1 MDNINIDVNNII
13 DNYEDLNN
21 INNEMNNN
29 LDKNTNS
36 AESIILILNSFINNF
51 EQFKSYDNNF
61 KEIFNKYL
69 PVVSSMSQNILS
81 KIVTD
86 YSDKNYNALIENVI
100 NIVCELQNV
109 KSSKDCIDLLIK
121 LLNKFSSVETIN
133 MFIKNEKYSK
143 IIYSIISLTSIVVTF
158 VNSYSNVGMHINKIN
173 YTQEKNVLS
182 LDKKDNCKKI
192 MNDNKLGTRKL
203 KNIKLENKIK
213 KSNEKTLKR
222 KENQIGGKQKKPQ
235 NPKKPENT
243 NRKKE
248 KTKKPERKNPKVN
261 GKKININLLDNKRL
275 NKNLNEIINHY
286 KLKNYV
292 NLTKKKTKK

>member
-29 LDKNTNS
+29 LDINTNS
-36 AESIILILNSFINNF
+36 AESILLILNSFINNF

-182 LDKKDNCKKI
+182 LDKKNNCNEI
-192 MNDNKLGTRKL
+192 ISNNKLGTRKL
-203 KNIKLENKIK
+203 KNIKLENRRK
-213 KSNEKTLKR
+213 KSNEKTMKR

-248 KTKKPERKNPKVN
+248 KTKKSERKNPKVN